1 MKYGVSQ
8 LSVVPAREEP
18 SDKSEMVTQLL
29 FGEHYKII
37 EERSKWV
44 KIRMAYDKYECWI
57 DRKQSYEVSKDVY
70 DAIETSKQWTTSIDL
85 AAIATHI
92 NTGSLYPLLM
102 GSSLPHFEGSRARW
116 GEDVF
121 EFSGM
126 TVNSDAG
133 ISRERIVENAMMYIN
148 APYLWGGR
156 SPFGIDCSGFTQLV
170 YKIAGKKLP
179 RDAYQQAEIGQ
190 TLSFVEE
197 AQSGDLAFFDNE
209 EGSIVHVGILLQD
222 NEIIHASGKVRI
234 DKIDHQGIFNVDT
247 KRYSHKL
254 RLIKKILK

>member
-1 MKYGVSQ
+1 
-8 LSVVPAREEP
+8 
-18 SDKSEMVTQLL
+18 MVTQIL

-57 DRKQSYEVSKDVY
+57 DRKQSFEVSAEVY
-70 DAIETSKQWTTSIDL
+70 DGVEKQGAKMVSTELVAICKNNLTNEFTPI
-85 AAIATHI
+85 
-92 NTGSLYPLLM
+92 LM
-102 GSSLPHFEGSRARW
+102 GSALPHLDGNRGGW
-116 GEDVF
+116 GD
-121 EFSGM
+121 FSFTFDGQKA
-126 TVNSDAG
+126 NSSAKPNKAS
-133 ISRERIVENAMMYIN
+133 ILQHAFMYIN

-156 SPFGIDCSGFTQLV
+156 GPFGIDCSGFSQMV
-170 YKIAGKKLP
+170 YELAGKKLP

-197 AQSGDLAFFDNE
+197 AEDGDLAFFDNE
-209 EGSIVHVGILLQD
+209 EGHIIHVGILLNE

-247 KRYSHKL
+247 GKYSHKL
-254 RLIKKILK
+254 RLIKKIL